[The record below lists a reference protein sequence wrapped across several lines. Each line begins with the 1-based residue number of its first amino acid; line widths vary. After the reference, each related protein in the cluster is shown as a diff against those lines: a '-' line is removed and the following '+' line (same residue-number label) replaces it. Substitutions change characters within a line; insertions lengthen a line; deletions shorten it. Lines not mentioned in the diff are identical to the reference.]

1 MSDALSLLL
10 NGFNKINSVSQD
22 SVFYQTTLFGEL
34 TKLWKDADKK
44 FHDELRDA
52 NIGGSLSNSIDQI
65 FKTSFMLKKQS
76 DRIFQQD
83 FAAIDVVE
91 INKIWEVFSD
101 YQHKEIYDPKIRNE
115 ILIKVSRIV

>member
-1 MSDALSLLL
+1 MDPLSLMLS
-10 NGFNKINSVSQD
+10 GFNKINSVSPD

-34 TKLWKDADKK
+34 TKLWKEADKK

-52 NIGGSLSNSIDQI
+52 NVGCSLSNTIEQI
-65 FKTSFMLKKQS
+65 FKTTFMLRKQT

-83 FAAIDVVE
+83 FVSIDVVE

-115 ILIKVSRIV
+115 ILVRVSKIV